1 MYTIFG
7 ALILGC
13 EESDEVDWVRM
24 ERMDDDEVLDRNIN
38 GVMVDLFACNPFLE
52 DAETPDSRYREEIR
66 RRDDAMVN
74 YCCLSMI
81 VCSK

>member
-1 MYTIFG
+1 
-7 ALILGC
+7 
-13 EESDEVDWVRM
+13 M

-38 GVMVDLFACNPFLE
+38 GVMVDLFACNPFFE
-52 DAETPDSRYREEIR
+52 DADSRYREEIR

-81 VCSK
+81 VCSNK